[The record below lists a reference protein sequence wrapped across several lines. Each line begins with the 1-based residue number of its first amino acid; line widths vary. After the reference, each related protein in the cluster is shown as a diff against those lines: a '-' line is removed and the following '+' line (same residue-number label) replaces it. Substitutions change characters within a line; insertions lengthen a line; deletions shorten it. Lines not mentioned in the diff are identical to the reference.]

1 VAHRDSSRLR
11 STLARGAGLSR
22 TIANR
27 IASIGASPPNTIII
41 KALWIKAF
49 GVSAHT
55 IRLGGRAQKS
65 AITTA
70 LSIAV
75 ILCTPTSAASP
86 EQEHEQLRQFLEVT
100 ISDAE
105 SFEDRYDAEV
115 WLLDMQTRLQP
126 LMRDPGDRLKLL
138 RNVHAIAVQS
148 ALPPELVLAVIEV
161 ESSFD
166 RYAVSKAG
174 AQGYMQVMP
183 FWKNE
188 IGRPDD
194 NLTHANTNLRYGCRI
209 LQYYLQR
216 EQGNL
221 RRALAAYNG
230 SLGSPRYSDKVYKA
244 WLKRW
249 RTAPLDW

>member
-1 VAHRDSSRLR
+1 M
-11 STLARGAGLSR
+11 T
-22 TIANR
+22 
-27 IASIGASPPNTIII
+27 TIIS
-41 KALWIKAF
+41 F
-49 GVSAHT
+49 M
-55 IRLGGRAQKS
+55 
-65 AITTA
+65 
-70 LSIAV
+70 V
-75 ILCTPTSAASP
+75 ILSAPTTFADSQP
-86 EQEHEQLRQFLEVT
+86 EHEQLRQFLEAT
-100 ISDAE
+100 INDAE

-126 LMRDPGDRLKLL
+126 LMRDPNDRLNLL

-161 ESSFD
+161 ESSFN
-166 RYAVSKAG
+166 RYAISKAG

-209 LQYYLQR
+209 LQYYLKR

-230 SLGSPRYSDKVYKA
+230 SLGSSRYSDKVYSTWA
-244 WLKRW
+244 KRW
-249 RTAPLDW
+249 RTAPLKW